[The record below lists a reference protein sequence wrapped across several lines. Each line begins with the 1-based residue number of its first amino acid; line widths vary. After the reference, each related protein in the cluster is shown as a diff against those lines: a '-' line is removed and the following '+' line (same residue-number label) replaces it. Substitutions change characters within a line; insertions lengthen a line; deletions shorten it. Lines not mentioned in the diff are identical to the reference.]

1 MDIVKASTTRRLT
14 AVISAL
20 ALVGGASLVSP
31 LRVGAA
37 PTTSLATLPTSG
49 VNPVGA
55 APGAI
60 FFSPSSVACPTSTT
74 CVSVGSYVDS
84 FTGTDGVVSVGNLG
98 TNGWSWTNSTIDT
111 STLTPTAVT
120 SSSTTQATVSPFS
133 IACPSA
139 SECLMTGNYVTTL
152 GDYEGFIGVGSLTG
166 GTWAWS
172 FSSMDLTGL
181 SPSAA
186 TSHFV
191 NPSALSCASP
201 VVCVITG
208 SSADNAG
215 ATDGFVDVG
224 TWNGSAWTWS
234 ISTLSTAGLSPSAQS
249 TAGRVSPL
257 AAACPSPTSCF
268 LSGSYLDSAHAKDG
282 FVDVGT
288 WNGSAWT
295 WSISTLST
303 AGLSPAPLAGAAVIA
318 NVIGCASPSTCLVMG
333 QYKFSTTSFGG
344 FVDVGT
350 WNGSAW
356 TWAISALALTGLT
369 PSATYTT
376 TAPATATNVTPAA
389 LSCGS
394 SSQCVAT
401 GYYNIGPTNT
411 DGFIGVGRVV
421 AGTWTWSLSTLA
433 TTGLTPAAN
442 SEPQVQPS
450 SIACP
455 SITRCLLDG
464 IYNDANSPNNDVYGF
479 AGDTSHFVTA
489 STPTITNL
497 PTRALVL
504 GTVHATV
511 STTGDGTV
519 SLVSSQPAVCRVT
532 GLTVSLLSAGQCT
545 LTALV
550 ADGPTY
556 AGASGVAQ
564 SFTVIKAT
572 QSALTLTSPTSV
584 SVTTRVALRTR
595 GGSGT
600 GALSYRLVGG
610 KCSLSRNVL
619 SVRRASACVV
629 VATKAAT
636 TVYSATSSPQTT
648 YFFGFHAQKA
658 LTLKVSRLRSARA
671 TPVVLSATGGSGT
684 GKVTYRALGAHCVL
698 VGTRLHATA
707 ATRCV
712 VTATRGWSATWL
724 PATSKSATV
733 TFT

>member
-234 ISTLSTAGLSPSAQS
+234 ISTLSTAGLSP
-249 TAGRVSPL
+249 
-257 AAACPSPTSCF
+257 
-268 LSGSYLDSAHAKDG
+268 
-282 FVDVGT
+282 
-288 WNGSAWT
+288 
-295 WSISTLST
+295 
-303 AGLSPAPLAGAAVIA
+303 APLAGAAVIA

-401 GYYNIGPTNT
+401 GYYNISPTNT

-464 IYNDANSPNNDVYGF
+464 IYNDTNSPNNDVYGF